1 MSASVQPE
9 TLRGALERM
18 LVESDNTA
26 CDVLLRLAGG
36 PAAVTARL
44 RESVTPGSPES
55 AAYNP

>member
-1 MSASVQPE
+1 
-9 TLRGALERM
+9 M